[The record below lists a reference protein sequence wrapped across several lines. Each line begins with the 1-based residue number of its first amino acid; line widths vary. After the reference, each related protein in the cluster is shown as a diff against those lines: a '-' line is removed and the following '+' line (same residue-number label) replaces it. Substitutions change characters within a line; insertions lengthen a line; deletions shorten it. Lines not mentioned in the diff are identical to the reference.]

1 MQCDECKGDFEPD
14 QILREEVQLRNGRID
29 VETCKSMGLG
39 PLLNT
44 SPPHVVSSQLCRQC
58 FGTAYKRFT
67 FKGLAIFSILFLLVD
82 LLIVALMLL
91 GKWDSATQR
100 NVAGVIGFVVING
113 GLVLIWV
120 ISLRRCQRLN
130 PTPADRAAVFT
141 PFRVQ
146 KLKLLSEQM
155 ANSGFASGASSAEA
169 AIDLKVEM
177 FQQIGFTVGGVE
189 AAKRS
194 VRQAAEARQE
204 QPFFDE
210 AVERILSIY
219 RSHPQGFVQGSGGAP
234 EQELRNLGER
244 LNEIGGKDLMRAAHA
259 DFSVR
264 CNVPGAARN
273 LEFIWDGIGS
283 WQG

>member
-1 MQCDECKGDFEPD
+1 MECDECKGDFEPD
-14 QILREEVQLRNGRID
+14 QILREEVQLRNGKID

-44 SPPHVVSSQLCRQC
+44 FPPHVVSSRLCGKC
-58 FGTAYKRFT
+58 FGAAYQRFT

-82 LLIVALMLL
+82 LLIVALMLM

-100 NVAGVIGFVVING
+100 NIAGVIGFVVING

-120 ISLRRCQRLN
+120 ISLRRCQRLK

-141 PFRVQ
+141 PYRVQ
-146 KLKLLSEQM
+146 KLELLSRQM
-155 ANSGFASGASSAEA
+155 ADSRFATGSTSVEA

-177 FQQIGFTVGGVE
+177 FQQMGFTVGGVE

-194 VRQAAEARQE
+194 VRQAEDARRE
-204 QPFFDE
+204 EPFFDE
-210 AVERILSIY
+210 AVERVLSIY
-219 RSHPQGFVQGSGGAP
+219 CSHPQGFVQGSGGAP
-234 EQELRNLGER
+234 EQELRRLGER

-259 DFSVR
+259 DFSSR

>member
-1 MQCDECKGDFEPD
+1 MECDSCSGDFEPD

-44 SPPHVVSSQLCRQC
+44 SPPHVVSSQLCKKC
-58 FGTAYKRFT
+58 FRAAYKKFT
-67 FKGLAIFSILFLLVD
+67 IKGLAIFSILFLLVD
-82 LLIVALMLL
+82 LFIVALVLV
-91 GKWDSATQR
+91 GNWDSPTQR
-100 NVAGVIGFVVING
+100 NVGGAIGFVVING

-120 ISLRRCQRLN
+120 FSVRRWQRLT

-141 PFRVQ
+141 PYRVQ
-146 KLKLLSEQM
+146 NLKLLAQQLT
-155 ANSGFASGASSAEA
+155 APGFASRSTSAE

-177 FQQIGFTVGGVE
+177 FQQMGFTVGGVE

-194 VRQAAEARQE
+194 ILKAAEAKRKE
-204 QPFFDE
+204 PFVDE

-219 RSHPQGFVQGSGGAP
+219 RSHPQGFVQGFGGDP
-234 EQELRNLGER
+234 EQELRRLGER

-259 DFSVR
+259 DFSSR
-264 CNVPGAARN
+264 CNLPGAARN